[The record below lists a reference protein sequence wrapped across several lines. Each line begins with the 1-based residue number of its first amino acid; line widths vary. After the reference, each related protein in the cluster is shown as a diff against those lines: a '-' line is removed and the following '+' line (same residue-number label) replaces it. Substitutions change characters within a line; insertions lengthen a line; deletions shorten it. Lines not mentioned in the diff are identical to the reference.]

1 MPGARLSTHRQQHCT
16 GPSLLNFLSHSQDC
30 KLSRP
35 GAHEPRVRAWGFTRG
50 LRQPFAAWS
59 HPEGENGGREE
70 VKKGGRKLAPSYNA
84 SGGARIW
91 LILLEEGKMYQDLK
105 DGECPHWRKV
115 KEG

>member
-1 MPGARLSTHRQQHCT
+1 M
-16 GPSLLNFLSHSQDC
+16 
-30 KLSRP
+30 
-35 GAHEPRVRAWGFTRG
+35 
-50 LRQPFAAWS
+50 
-59 HPEGENGGREE
+59 
-70 VKKGGRKLAPSYNA
+70 KKGGRKLAPSYNA